1 MKPGKPK
8 KSTIYDIASK
18 TGFSASTVS
27 RVLSGSTYPV
37 HEQTRRKILE
47 CAQELH
53 YVRSAQRA
61 RFGFRDLEIGVILPN
76 ISNPFYPQIAMGIL
90 SEAKKYN
97 CNVFFCDSFRS
108 EENQREYIRSLLRKK
123 IRGIIISPLF
133 KHFSELELLRKKGV
147 EIVVVDQEIEGISC
161 SQVQFDTVKGG
172 ILAVDY
178 LASMGHREI
187 AFLGAPLTRISRRE
201 ALEGFKIGM
210 MKNGLPVREE
220 NVILSDIEEEIGGSY
235 EFENGRILAE
245 RFMKLQ
251 NRPTAI
257 MAVND
262 MTAIGIMQ
270 WLMLEGRVSIPGQV
284 SIIGF
289 DNVYLAKMVTPPL
302 TTIQQPAYETGKL
315 ALKLL
320 MDRINGGGSDVYSIS
335 LEPELIIR
343 GTVRDLNN
351 KIEYWR

>member
-1 MKPGKPK
+1 M
-8 KSTIYDIASK
+8 
-18 TGFSASTVS
+18 
-27 RVLSGSTYPV
+27 
-37 HEQTRRKILE
+37 
-47 CAQELH
+47 
-53 YVRSAQRA
+53 
-61 RFGFRDLEIGVILPN
+61 
-76 ISNPFYPQIAMGIL
+76 
-90 SEAKKYN
+90 
-97 CNVFFCDSFRS
+97 
-108 EENQREYIRSLLRKK
+108 
-123 IRGIIISPLF
+123 
-133 KHFSELELLRKKGV
+133 
-147 EIVVVDQEIEGISC
+147 VVDQEIEGISC

-210 MKNGLPVREE
+210 MK

-289 DNVYLAKMVTPPL
+289 DNVYLAKMVPPPL